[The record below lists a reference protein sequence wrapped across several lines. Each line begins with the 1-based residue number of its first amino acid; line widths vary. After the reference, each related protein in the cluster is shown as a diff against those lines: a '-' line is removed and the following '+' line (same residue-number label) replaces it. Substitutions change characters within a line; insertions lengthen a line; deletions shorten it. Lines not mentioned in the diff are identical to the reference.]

1 MKLMTLSWPR
11 PGMDMADTLSMDN
24 YNADGCLWAFE
35 LKIGYL
41 PIPLNPVPRLS
52 QSHSVIKKD
61 QARTS

>member
-1 MKLMTLSWPR
+1 
-11 PGMDMADTLSMDN
+11 MDMADTLSMDN
-24 YNADGCLWAFE
+24 YNADGCPWAFE

-52 QSHSVIKKD
+52 QSHLVIKKD